1 MKNYED
7 IHDML
12 VKTQKHDNIHRKG
25 FINAS
30 KEKEALE

>member
-12 VKTQKHDNIHRKG
+12 VKRKKHDNIHRKG

-30 KEKEALE
+30 KEREALE